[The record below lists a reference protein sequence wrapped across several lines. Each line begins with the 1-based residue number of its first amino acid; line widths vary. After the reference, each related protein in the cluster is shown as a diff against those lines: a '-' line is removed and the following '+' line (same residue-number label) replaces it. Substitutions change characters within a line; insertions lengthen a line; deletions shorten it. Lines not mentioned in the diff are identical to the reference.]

1 MSYILVVEDSAD
13 LNELFCRRL
22 QKGGYQ
28 TRPAY
33 TLRQA
38 ISEVQRE
45 APRVIVLDLELPDGS
60 GAEVLPL
67 LKGGQFADTKVIVV
81 SANAYS
87 SGDGLEGYHIDH
99 IFVKPLSPKHL
110 VMLVGSLIK

>member
-28 TRPAY
+28 TRAAF
-33 TLRQA
+33 TVGEAVTALRQ
-38 ISEVQRE
+38 E
-45 APRVIVLDLELPDGS
+45 PPGLIVLDLELPDGS
-60 GAEVLPL
+60 GAEILPL
-67 LKGGQFADTKVIVV
+67 LKTEPYAHTKVIVV
-81 SANAYS
+81 SANAFS
-87 SGDGLEGYHIDH
+87 SGDGLDGFHVDH

-110 VMLVGSLIK
+110 VMLVGSLLK